1 LNTPT
6 SPAAID
12 SSTTWGRVPVNPIK
26 VTNAF
31 SNNPGDRV
39 YQDVGFDGLDNA
51 GERRKRTDYLSKLT
65 ANFGTASAIYQRA
78 IQGPSNDDSKWY
90 RDPSFD
96 ASGAGFLERY
106 KNFNHPQGNSP
117 IATGTSPFSPA
128 ATLYPDNE
136 DLNRDNTLNEDEE
149 YFEYQI
155 NLAPGMDVG
164 VTKYIS
170 DKRVV
175 PVTYADGTIRTENWY
190 LFRVPLSDY
199 ASKTGQIL
207 DFKSIQFMRMY
218 LTEFQDSVVLR
229 FAKLELVR
237 NQWRQ
242 FTYNLDTTGSY
253 TPIDTRTITFN
264 TLAVNLEENS
274 SRTHYVIL
282 PGIQRVQ
289 QLSNNGINIL
299 QNEQSLSL
307 QVGNLTPGNARAV
320 FKTLQNYD
328 MRLYGRMLMFA
339 RVEAAPNTALQDNQ
353 LNLVVRIGQD
363 YLKNYYEIKVPL
375 KVTPPGNYS
384 PASDTIVWPTRNN
397 LDFDK
402 QTLINLKLETNNS
415 GASISTIYR
424 QVIGNKTF
432 SVLGN
437 PNIGAVNAFLIGV
450 ESAITNT
457 TPLSAEVWIDELR
470 LSNINETGAYAA
482 TGTVDIGL
490 SDLGKMSISGS
501 MHTAGWGSLE
511 SHIGQRALDNFTQ
524 FDASMAIDAGKLFP
538 SNAR

>member
-1 LNTPT
+1 
-6 SPAAID
+6 
-12 SSTTWGRVPVNPIK
+12 
-26 VTNAF
+26 
-31 SNNPGDRV
+31 
-39 YQDVGFDGLDNA
+39 
-51 GERRKRTDYLSKLT
+51 LSKLA

-78 IQGPSNDDSKWY
+78 IQDPSNDDYKWY

-96 ASGAGFLERY
+96 ASGAGILERY
-106 KNFNHPQGNSP
+106 KNFNNPQGNSP

-175 PVTYADGTIRTENWY
+175 PVTYADGTTGTENWY

-199 ASKTGQIL
+199 ASKTGQIP

-218 LTEFQDSVVLR
+218 LTGFQDSVVLR

-237 NQWRQ
+237 NEWRQ

-253 TPIDTRTITFN
+253 TPIDTSTITFN
-264 TLAVNLEENS
+264 TLAVNLEQNS
-274 SRTHYVIL
+274 SRTPVNYVIP

-307 QVGNLTPGNARAV
+307 QVGHLTPGNARAV
-320 FKTLQNYD
+320 FKTLPNYD

-339 RVEAAPNTALQDNQ
+339 HVEAAPNTALQDNQ

-363 YLKNYYEIKVPL
+363 YLNNYYEIKVPL

-384 PASDTIVWPTRNN
+384 PASDTIVWPTQNN
-397 LDFDK
+397 LDFDI
-402 QTLINLKLETNNS
+402 QTLINLKLQRNNS
-415 GASISTIYR
+415 GASVSTIYR

-457 TPLSAEVWIDELR
+457 TPLSAEVWVDELR

-482 TGTVDIGL
+482 TGRVDIGL
-490 SDLGKMSISGS
+490 AVLGKMSI
-501 MHTAGWGSLE
+501 
-511 SHIGQRALDNFTQ
+511 
-524 FDASMAIDAGKLFP
+524 
-538 SNAR
+538 